1 MMKQADYQMIADA
14 VIGILDERGVTA
26 RQPTVTGRLASLY
39 AATPQPRIDGR
50 ITIGEVLSY
59 TAWVGFSSVAGFIAG
74 VGSFAMARDINI
86 VPLVWGLFTAGGA
99 SAVMLVSLADVV
111 DLGGKIREVQ
121 LLRQFR
127 HDYERFKEWQLE
139 QRFGHPREVEHIVS
153 VEVKDEHG
161 NLRLFGFDGPQTRR
175 VIQFARKW
183 LEVGETT
190 EKHYVGSGLIWSSNN
205 KDGNMAGRAGFVAL
219 KQALFVNG
227 LAYENDNGT
236 WDMLASGRVMV
247 EKVAALEIEDAPLL

>member
-1 MMKQADYQMIADA
+1 VKQVDYQMIADA
-14 VIGILDERGVTA
+14 VVSILDERGMTA

-50 ITIGEVLSY
+50 ITIGEVFSY
-59 TAWVGFSSVAGFIAG
+59 AAWVGLASVTGFVAGLG
-74 VGSFAMARDINI
+74 TFAVTKDIDA

-121 LLRQFR
+121 LLREFR
-127 HDYERFKEWQLE
+127 RDYERFKEWQLE
-139 QRFGHPREVEHIVS
+139 QRFGHPREVEHVVN
-153 VEVKDEHG
+153 VEVKDERG

-175 VIQFARKW
+175 VVQFARKW
-183 LEVGETT
+183 LEVKETT
-190 EKHYVGSGLIWSSNN
+190 EKHYVGSGFVWSSNS
-205 KDGNMAGRAGFVAL
+205 KEGNMAGRAGFVAL
-219 KQALFVNG
+219 KRALFTNG

-236 WDMLASGRVMV
+236 WDMLAAGRTMM
-247 EKVAALEIEDAPLL
+247 EKVAGLEIDDAPLSQ